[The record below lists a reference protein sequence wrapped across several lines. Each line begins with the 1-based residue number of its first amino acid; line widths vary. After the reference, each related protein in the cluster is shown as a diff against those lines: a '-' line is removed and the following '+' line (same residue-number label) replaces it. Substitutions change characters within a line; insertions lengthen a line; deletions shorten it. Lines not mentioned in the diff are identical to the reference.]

1 MRWQAVLLI
10 AHALLVSE
18 AIAEPRSRAAMAE
31 FKRENPCPATGKPR
45 GACPGYVV
53 DHVVPLSCGGVDAPS
68 NMQWQTRADAAAK
81 DRLERNG
88 CEKPPGLRGL

>member
-1 MRWQAVLLI
+1 MKLI
-10 AHALLVSE
+10 ALLVLAGTACS
-18 AIAEPRSRAAMAE
+18 AAAEPRSRLALAE
-31 FKRENPCPATGKPR
+31 FKREHPCPATAKPR